1 MALIMEKEDL
11 RQHMKDVAKN
21 VPQEKLGAYY
31 TNRVIKK
38 YSKAEQD
45 AHLASVIDTILNVPG
60 GYWQIVENMNYMP
73 EFEHAK
79 YKGTLSY
86 EKGNV
91 PKTVAKRE
99 LSIKQYAKVYKE
111 KETTIN

>member
-1 MALIMEKEDL
+1 MALIMEREEL
-11 RQHMKDVAKN
+11 RQHLKGVAKN
-21 VPQEKLGAYY
+21 IDPEKLGAYY

-45 AHLASVIDTILNVPG
+45 AHLKSVIDTILNVPG

-73 EFEHAK
+73 EFEHHK
-79 YKGTLSY
+79 FKSTLSY

-111 KETTIN
+111 KEVTIS